1 MPESRAQVCISAD
14 RWRQSE
20 AGGAIT
26 MACAAR
32 ALRDRKEAVIVGNGH
47 CNYSRRWKTFSRSP
61 ARSRLDQRCCAPAGR
76 LEAGPIAL
84 YLRQTQ
90 GPSRGDSM
98 GAQHSAERG
107 KDRKG

>member
-1 MPESRAQVCISAD
+1 MPESRARVCISAD
-14 RWRQSE
+14 RWRHFP

-26 MACAAR
+26 FARAAR
-32 ALRDRKEAVIVGNGH
+32 ALRDRKVAVSVEYGY
-47 CNYSRRWKTFSRSP
+47 CNVAPRWKTFSRSP
-61 ARSRLDQRCCAPAGR
+61 ARSRLDQRCCALAGR
-76 LEAGPIAL
+76 LEAGPFAL

-98 GAQHSAERG
+98 GSQHSAERG